1 MAGPLFYNQ
10 GDQDIYNSGTKFLPQ
25 EKYRLN
31 KFTAPTAQ
39 IQPVPTSSGIT
50 NTNAFNNGGSG
61 FSVYNPDPSSIVNRN
76 YNPKPN
82 YDAYYEDTF
91 GANAKD
97 PLSNFTMTGDPNKF
111 EEFGD
116 PTGATYADPSKLQG
130 FASALTN
137 FIPGKGIAQFLG
149 SYAPPNRRSIFE
161 NQLSGQGIMVD
172 NIGRI
177 VQGQG
182 DYNTAG
188 NIMAGYNASKV
199 DADTFQKRRD
209 MINEKMKDP
218 VQKEAKLKALDEA
231 EKRMLDTATT
241 QTNKIYDFEE
251 EEKNKKKSNNFLA
264 RIFKRT
270 KINRATKN
278 NQDNTTTDGGTKTK
292 VTKTTNDGGDKTN
305 VNKGKGTTETA
316 KGGVGTAAYGQSF
329 HHSKKDGGRAG
340 YFFGGRVNYKQ
351 GGRVSFKNGG
361 LASIL

>member
-1 MAGPLFYNQ
+1 MVAFYNEEDQNIYKTNQFMPQSRFLLDPYTPPAASEPVAPVQ
-10 GDQDIYNSGTKFLPQ
+10 G
-25 EKYRLN
+25 
-31 KFTAPTAQ
+31 
-39 IQPVPTSSGIT
+39 GIT
-50 NTNAFNNGGSG
+50 NTNAFNNGGSD
-61 FSVYNPDPSSIVNRN
+61 FSVYNPDPNSIVNRN

-91 GANAKD
+91 GKN
-97 PLSNFTMTGDPNKF
+97 LGDP
-111 EEFGD
+111 EALGA
-116 PTGATYADPSKLQG
+116 TGAKYADPSKLQG
-130 FASALTN
+130 LASQAIN
-137 FIPGKGIAQFLG
+137 FTPFGPLKKGLEFFGDYI
-149 SYAPPNRRSIFE
+149 PPNRRKIIE

-231 EKRMLDTATT
+231 EKRMLGTATT

-251 EEKNKKKSNNFLA
+251 EQKKKRISKNILS
-264 RIFKRT
+264 RIFK
-270 KINRATKN
+270 KKKATKN

>member
-1 MAGPLFYNQ
+1 MVAFYNEEDQNIYKTNQFMPQSRFLLDPYTPPAASEPVAPVQ
-10 GDQDIYNSGTKFLPQ
+10 G
-25 EKYRLN
+25 
-31 KFTAPTAQ
+31 
-39 IQPVPTSSGIT
+39 GIT
-50 NTNAFNNGGSG
+50 NTNAFNNGGSD

-82 YDAYYEDTF
+82 YDAYYEDIF
-91 GANAKD
+91 GKN
-97 PLSNFTMTGDPNKF
+97 LGDP
-111 EEFGD
+111 EALGA
-116 PTGATYADPSKLQG
+116 TGAKYADPSKLQG
-130 FASALTN
+130 LASQAIN
-137 FIPGKGIAQFLG
+137 FTPFGPLKKGLEFFGDYI
-149 SYAPPNRRSIFE
+149 PPNRRSIFE

-199 DADTFQKRRD
+199 DADTFKKRRD

-231 EKRMLDTATT
+231 EKRMLGTATT

-251 EEKNKKKSNNFLA
+251 EQKKKRISKNILS
-264 RIFKRT
+264 RIFK
-270 KINRATKN
+270 KKKATKN

>member
-1 MAGPLFYNQ
+1 MAIPPNFYNVADQKLYKEGLFY
-10 GDQDIYNSGTKFLPQ
+10 KPQ
-25 EKYRLN
+25 ER
-31 KFTAPTAQ
+31 FTLPYNQASLDDENSVEPE
-39 IQPVPTSSGIT
+39 GILSANVVNNFT
-50 NTNAFNNGGSG
+50 NNGGSG

-82 YDAYYEDTF
+82 YDAYYEDIF
-91 GANAKD
+91 GKN
-97 PLSNFTMTGDPNKF
+97 LGDP
-111 EEFGD
+111 EVLGA
-116 PTGATYADPSKLQG
+116 TGAKYADPSKLQG

-199 DADTFQKRRD
+199 DADTFKKRRD

-231 EKRMLDTATT
+231 EKRMLGTATT

-251 EEKNKKKSNNFLA
+251 EQKKKRISKNILS
-264 RIFKRT
+264 RIFK
-270 KINRATKN
+270 KKKATKN

>member
-1 MAGPLFYNQ
+1 MVAFYNEEDQNIYKTNQFMPQSRFLLDPYTPPAASEPVAPVQ
-10 GDQDIYNSGTKFLPQ
+10 G
-25 EKYRLN
+25 
-31 KFTAPTAQ
+31 
-39 IQPVPTSSGIT
+39 GIT

-91 GANAKD
+91 GKN
-97 PLSNFTMTGDPNKF
+97 LGDP
-111 EEFGD
+111 EALGA
-116 PTGATYADPSKLQG
+116 TGAKYADPSKLQG
-130 FASALTN
+130 LASQAIN
-137 FIPGKGIAQFLG
+137 FTPFGPLKKGLEFFGDYI
-149 SYAPPNRRSIFE
+149 PPNRRKIME
-161 NQLSGQGIMVD
+161 NQLSGQGVMVND
-172 NIGRI
+172 IGQI
-177 VQGQG
+177 VQGG
-182 DYNTAG
+182 GAYDTAG

-209 MINEKMKDP
+209 MINDKMSDTNIDP
-218 VQKEAKLKALDEA
+218 NTGKTYKEARIAALDAA
-231 EKRMLDTATT
+231 EKNFLDAQKKTD
-241 QTNKIYDFEE
+241 KIEEFEKE
-251 EEKNKKKSNNFLA
+251 QKKKRISKNILS
-264 RIFKRT
+264 RIFK
-270 KINRATKN
+270 KKKATKN

>member
-1 MAGPLFYNQ
+1 MVAFYNEEDQNIYKTNQFMPQSRFLLDPYTPPAASEPVAPVQ
-10 GDQDIYNSGTKFLPQ
+10 G
-25 EKYRLN
+25 
-31 KFTAPTAQ
+31 
-39 IQPVPTSSGIT
+39 GIT
-50 NTNAFNNGGSG
+50 NTNAFNNGGSD

-91 GANAKD
+91 GKN
-97 PLSNFTMTGDPNKF
+97 LGDP
-111 EEFGD
+111 EALGA
-116 PTGATYADPSKLQG
+116 TGAKYADPSKLQG
-130 FASALTN
+130 LASQAIN
-137 FIPGKGIAQFLG
+137 FTPFGPLKKGLEFFGDYI
-149 SYAPPNRRSIFE
+149 PPNRRKIME

-199 DADTFQKRRD
+199 DADTFKKRRD

-231 EKRMLDTATT
+231 EKRMLGTATT

-251 EEKNKKKSNNFLA
+251 EQKKKRISKNILS
-264 RIFKRT
+264 RIFK
-270 KINRATKN
+270 KKKATKN

>member
-1 MAGPLFYNQ
+1 MVAFYNEEDQNIYKTNQFMPQSRFLLDPYTPPAASEPVAPVQ
-10 GDQDIYNSGTKFLPQ
+10 G
-25 EKYRLN
+25 
-31 KFTAPTAQ
+31 
-39 IQPVPTSSGIT
+39 GIT
-50 NTNAFNNGGSG
+50 NTNAFNNGGSD
-61 FSVYNPDPSSIVNRN
+61 FSVYNPDPNSIVNRN

-91 GANAKD
+91 GKN
-97 PLSNFTMTGDPNKF
+97 LGDP
-111 EEFGD
+111 EALGA
-116 PTGATYADPSKLQG
+116 TGAKYADPSKLQG
-130 FASALTN
+130 LASQAIN
-137 FIPGKGIAQFLG
+137 FTPFGPLKKGLEFFGDYI
-149 SYAPPNRRSIFE
+149 PPNRRKIME

-231 EKRMLDTATT
+231 EKRMLGTATT

-251 EEKNKKKSNNFLA
+251 EQKKKRISKNILS
-264 RIFKRT
+264 RIFK
-270 KINRATKN
+270 KKKATKN

>member
-1 MAGPLFYNQ
+1 MVAFYNEEDQNIYKTNQFMPQSRFLLDPYTPPAASEPVAPVQ
-10 GDQDIYNSGTKFLPQ
+10 G
-25 EKYRLN
+25 
-31 KFTAPTAQ
+31 
-39 IQPVPTSSGIT
+39 GIT
-50 NTNAFNNGGSG
+50 NTNAFNNGGSD

-91 GANAKD
+91 GKN
-97 PLSNFTMTGDPNKF
+97 LGDP
-111 EEFGD
+111 EALGA
-116 PTGATYADPSKLQG
+116 TGAKYADPSKLQG
-130 FASALTN
+130 LASQAIN
-137 FIPGKGIAQFLG
+137 FTPFGPLKKGLEFFGDYI
-149 SYAPPNRRSIFE
+149 PPNRRKIME

>member
-1 MAGPLFYNQ
+1 MVAFYNEEDQNIYKTNQFMPQSRFLLDPYTPPAASEPVAPVQ
-10 GDQDIYNSGTKFLPQ
+10 G
-25 EKYRLN
+25 
-31 KFTAPTAQ
+31 
-39 IQPVPTSSGIT
+39 GIT
-50 NTNAFNNGGSG
+50 NTNAFNNGGSD
-61 FSVYNPDPSSIVNRN
+61 FSVYNPDPNSIVNRN

-91 GANAKD
+91 GKN
-97 PLSNFTMTGDPNKF
+97 LGDP
-111 EEFGD
+111 EALGA
-116 PTGATYADPSKLQG
+116 TGAKYADPSKLQG
-130 FASALTN
+130 LASQAIN
-137 FIPGKGIAQFLG
+137 FTPFGPLKKGLEFFGDYI
-149 SYAPPNRRSIFE
+149 PPNRRKIME

-251 EEKNKKKSNNFLA
+251 EEKEKLKNNNFLA
-264 RIFKRT
+264 KIFKR
-270 KINRATKN
+270 
-278 NQDNTTTDGGTKTK
+278 DEKTK
-292 VTKTTNDGGDKTN
+292 PVEPNNPKKEFVEAAKAGIKKQKTKTNDGGSKTGFGGYKN
-305 VNKGKGTTETA
+305 VTEYDTANKATYDRIKDMHNYA
-316 KGGVGTAAYGQSF
+316 KGG
-329 HHSKKDGGRAG
+329 RIG
-340 YFFGGRVNYKQ
+340 YFFGG
-351 GGRVSFKNGG
+351 
-361 LASIL
+361 LAARRMKR

>member
-1 MAGPLFYNQ
+1 MAIPPNFYNVADQKLYKEGLFY
-10 GDQDIYNSGTKFLPQ
+10 KPQ
-25 EKYRLN
+25 ER
-31 KFTAPTAQ
+31 FTLPYNQASLDDENSVEPE
-39 IQPVPTSSGIT
+39 GILSANVVNNFT
-50 NTNAFNNGGSG
+50 NNGGSG

-82 YDAYYEDTF
+82 YDAYYEDIF
-91 GANAKD
+91 GKN
-97 PLSNFTMTGDPNKF
+97 LGDP
-111 EEFGD
+111 EVLGA
-116 PTGATYADPSKLQG
+116 TGAKYADPSKLQG

-251 EEKNKKKSNNFLA
+251 EEKEKLKNNNFLA
-264 RIFKRT
+264 KIFKR
-270 KINRATKN
+270 
-278 NQDNTTTDGGTKTK
+278 DEKTK
-292 VTKTTNDGGDKTN
+292 PVEPNNPKKEFVEAAKAGIKKQKTKTNDGGSKTGFGGYKN
-305 VNKGKGTTETA
+305 VTEYDTANKATYDRIKDMHNYA
-316 KGGVGTAAYGQSF
+316 KGG
-329 HHSKKDGGRAG
+329 RIG
-340 YFFGGRVNYKQ
+340 YFFGG
-351 GGRVSFKNGG
+351 
-361 LASIL
+361 LAARRMKR